1 MPKKIIS
8 LLFCFLLAF
17 QISNVVSAAQPA
29 LKISVDGQV
38 LSLSQ
43 SPIVLNGTTMVPIA
57 PIFKKLGLSLEL
69 TGTSLKGSK
78 KGIVIRMNVGSKVA
92 SVNGVSVILNEPVKI
107 INNNTMVPLRF
118 ISDSIGAA
126 VSSANGTILIS
137 NNNSKTM
144 YDINLP
150 ILVSGNYVRN
160 LTNTDFLQLVVVDF
174 FYNPSTKTVSQY
186 DFFSSVIGFERSS
199 TKSYNN
205 FNVAKT
211 EHNGEIYIGSAIKS
225 LIDYDNNIQGN
236 TNYSKIKAHYNT
248 NSYLEKVRALIKSEK
263 DASNASLKK
272 ELQANNNKPL
282 KVTGVEI
289 TYNSIDVPEVN
300 LTIKNLTTKTIVA
313 YEMKVSCYDDF
324 DRPVYRYFSSSNLF
338 LGISQGNSLASG
350 ESQTDTW
357 TLNLYDLATQVKNV
371 TITAVK
377 FSDGTSWKL

>member
-1 MPKKIIS
+1 MK
-8 LLFCFLLAF
+8 
-17 QISNVVSAAQPA
+17 
-29 LKISVDGQV
+29 
-38 LSLSQ
+38 
-43 SPIVLNGTTMVPIA
+43 
-57 PIFKKLGLSLEL
+57 
-69 TGTSLKGSK
+69 
-78 KGIVIRMNVGSKVA
+78 
-92 SVNGVSVILNEPVKI
+92 
-107 INNNTMVPLRF
+107 F
-118 ISDSIGAA
+118 IS
-126 VSSANGTILIS
+126 
-137 NNNSKTM
+137 
-144 YDINLP
+144 
-150 ILVSGNYVRN
+150 
-160 LTNTDFLQLVVVDF
+160 
-174 FYNPSTKTVSQY
+174 
-186 DFFSSVIGFERSS
+186 
-199 TKSYNN
+199 
-205 FNVAKT
+205 
-211 EHNGEIYIGSAIKS
+211 GSAIKS

-236 TNYSKIKAHYNT
+236 TNYSKIKAYYNT
-248 NSYLEKVRALIKSEK
+248 NSYLEKIRALIKSDK

-282 KVTGVEI
+282 KVTDVEI